1 MVPFIVSAL
10 RGCVDTPKLVAEKV
24 GKSGKKWEK
33 VGKSGKKW
41 EKNDHLTSLPRRNI
55 QKSVETHGK
64 AIGIQEAM

>member
-33 VGKSGKKW
+33 VGKVGKSGKKW
-41 EKNDHLTSLPRRNI
+41 EKVG
-55 QKSVETHGK
+55 KSWKKWEKVGK
-64 AIGIQEAM
+64 SGKKMIT